1 MTWTP
6 GELPKLDAPESQGLS
21 GDRLGLIDAYL
32 QGYID
37 QEKLAGSSF
46 AVTRRGHLVYYK
58 AFGNANKESNQPM
71 QSDTVQRI
79 YSMSKPITS
88 VALLTLYEQGK
99 FQLDDPIEKY
109 LPEFKDMQVLTAG
122 TPTLP
127 VTRHAKNSITPR
139 HIMTHTAGLTYGF
152 EGVPNTVDQIYR
164 YNKVGDFE
172 DDLTAFSQKIAQLP
186 LRFDPGSSWN
196 YSYGTDLQGRL
207 IEALSGM
214 DFESYLQQHLFD
226 PLGMLD
232 TGFVLPARSVNRFA
246 TNYARPT
253 GPLVPFEIPDSSPYL
268 ENRSFK
274 SGGAGLVSTLPDY
287 LRFGQM
293 LANKGELDGSRIL
306 SRKTVEYATQNH
318 LPDNKD
324 MESMGAGGF
333 SESAFKGVGFCLL
346 GSVCINPT
354 AAPNMQSMGDYG
366 WGGAAGTRFWVDP
379 QEDIMCVFMTQ
390 FMPGGR
396 YPVQE
401 YLRHLVLGAIT
412 D

>member
-1 MTWTP
+1 MNWKA
-6 GELPKLDAPESQGLS
+6 GELPKLEKPESQGMS
-21 GDRLGLIDAYL
+21 SNRLNLIDAYL

-46 AVTRRGHLVYYK
+46 AIMRKGQLVYYS
-58 AFGNANKESNQPM
+58 AFGDASRETQVPIQSN
-71 QSDTVQRI
+71 TIHRI

-109 LPEFKDMQVLTAG
+109 LPEFKDMRVFTAG
-122 TPTLP
+122 TAALP
-127 VTRHAKNSITPR
+127 VTRHATSSITPR

-152 EGVPNTVDQIYR
+152 DGVPDAVDEMYR
-164 YNKVGDFE
+164 YKKVGSFN
-172 DDLTAFSQKIAQLP
+172 DDLTSFSQKISELP

-214 DFESYLQQHLFD
+214 SFENYLQETLFE
-226 PLGMLD
+226 PLGMID
-232 TGFVLPARSVNRFA
+232 TSFVLAQDKLDRFA
-246 TNYARPT
+246 TNYARPA
-253 GPLVPFEIPDSSPYL
+253 GPLVPFEVPDSSPYL
-268 ENRSFK
+268 EDRAFK
-274 SGGAGLVSTLPDY
+274 SGGGGLVSTLPDY

-293 LANKGELDGSRIL
+293 LANKGELEGTRIL
-306 SRKTVEYATQNH
+306 GRKTVEYATQNH
-318 LPDNKD
+318 LPNNQD

-333 SESAFKGVGFCLL
+333 SESGFKGVGFCLL
-346 GSVCINPT
+346 GSVCINPA
-354 AAPNMQSMGDYG
+354 AAPNMQSAGDYG

-379 QEDIMCVFMTQ
+379 QEDLMCVFMTQ

>member
-6 GELPKLDAPESQGLS
+6 GELPQLDSPESQGLS
-21 GDRLGLIDAYL
+21 GDRLALIDAYL

-46 AVTRRGHLVYYK
+46 AIMRRGHLVYYK
-58 AFGNANKESNQPM
+58 AFGEASKETNQPM
-71 QSDTVQRI
+71 QSDTIHRI

-88 VALLTLYEQGK
+88 VALLTLYEKGK

-109 LPEFKDMQVLTAG
+109 LPEFRDMQVLTGG
-122 TPTLP
+122 TPAMP
-127 VTRHAKNSITPR
+127 ATRHARGSITPR

-152 EGVPNTVDQIYR
+152 EGVPDAVDQMYR
-164 YNKVGDFE
+164 HHKIGDFD
-172 DDLTAFSQKIAQLP
+172 DDLTNFSQKISQLP

-207 IEALSGM
+207 IEALSGV
-214 DFESYLQQHLFD
+214 DFESYLQENLFD
-226 PLGMLD
+226 PLGMID
-232 TGFVLPARSVNRFA
+232 TGFVLPAKSVNRFA
-246 TNYARPT
+246 TNYARPL
-253 GPLVPFEIPDSSPYL
+253 GPLVPFEKPDSSPYL
-268 ENRSFK
+268 DDRSFK
-274 SGGAGLVSTLPDY
+274 SGGGGLVSTLPDY

-293 LANKGELDGSRIL
+293 LANKGELEGTRIL

-346 GSVCINPT
+346 GSVCINPA
-354 AAPNMQSMGDYG
+354 AAPNMQSVGDYG

-379 QEDIMCVFMTQ
+379 EEDIMCVFMTQ

>member
-6 GELPKLDAPESQGLS
+6 GELPQLDSPESQGLS
-21 GDRLGLIDAYL
+21 GDRLALIDAYL

-46 AVTRRGHLVYYK
+46 AIMRRGRLVYYK
-58 AFGNANKESNQPM
+58 AFGEASKETNQPM
-71 QSDTVQRI
+71 QSDTIHRI

-88 VALLTLYEQGK
+88 VALLTLYEKGK

-109 LPEFKDMQVLTAG
+109 LPEFKDMQVITGG
-122 TPTLP
+122 TPAMP
-127 VTRHAKNSITPR
+127 ATRHARESITPR

-152 EGVPNTVDQIYR
+152 EGVPDAVDQMYR
-164 YNKVGDFE
+164 HHKVGHFD
-172 DDLTAFSQKIAQLP
+172 DDLTNFSQKISKLP

-207 IEALSGM
+207 IEALSGV
-214 DFESYLQQHLFD
+214 DFETYLQKNIFD
-226 PLGMLD
+226 PLGMID
-232 TGFVLPARSVNRFA
+232 TGFVLPANSVNRFA
-246 TNYARPT
+246 TNYARPL
-253 GPLVPFEIPDSSPYL
+253 GPLVPFEKPDSSPYL
-268 ENRSFK
+268 KDRSFK
-274 SGGAGLVSTLPDY
+274 SGGGGLVSTLPDY

-293 LANKGELDGSRIL
+293 LANKGELYGTRIL

-318 LPDNKD
+318 LPANKD

-333 SESAFKGVGFCLL
+333 SESAFKGIGFCLL
-346 GSVCINPT
+346 GSVCINPA
-354 AAPNMQSMGDYG
+354 AAPNMQSIGDYG